1 MASRARRLAALGA
14 FGVAAQELLAQRHY
28 RTRPGP
34 TELVHEGERTA
45 MTPLWHEAL
54 APLEWLALRV
64 SATYRGVDVP
74 RGDGAP
80 VLLVSGFLTRG
91 TYLGPFRDWLRRIG
105 YRADI
110 APIGWNADCFDVLTD
125 RLLDVVRRARATT
138 GTPVHLIG
146 HSLGGLLSRAAAAR
160 DRPDVASVTTLGSP
174 IRGLAMHPALRL
186 AATAVRNR
194 IHAVRGGA
202 VHDRCLTL
210 ACECPSVLAVRA
222 PLSSDLPRLAIVT
235 PYDGVADWR
244 YGVET
249 DEGAT
254 EVVTASHVGLV
265 LSGAAYR
272 AVARHLA
279 AASCVRAGS

>member
-1 MASRARRLAALGA
+1 
-14 FGVAAQELLAQRHY
+14 
-28 RTRPGP
+28 
-34 TELVHEGERTA
+34 
-45 MTPLWHEAL
+45 
-54 APLEWLALRV
+54 
-64 SATYRGVDVP
+64 
-74 RGDGAP
+74 
-80 VLLVSGFLTRG
+80 
-91 TYLGPFRDWLRRIG
+91 
-105 YRADI
+105 
-110 APIGWNADCFDVLTD
+110 
-125 RLLDVVRRARATT
+125 
-138 GTPVHLIG
+138 
-146 HSLGGLLSRAAAAR
+146 
-160 DRPDVASVTTLGSP
+160 VASVTTLGSP